1 MGKTEFIALFAL
13 LMSLTALTI
22 DAMLPALPQIAQDLA
37 IADSNDTQLVIT
49 MFILGS
55 VLGEMLFG
63 AISDAYGRCKTVA
76 AGVCFYLLGT
86 LIAIYSQS
94 LAILL
99 LGRIL
104 QGFGIS
110 GSRIGSRALIRDL
123 YKGEQMAQIMSV
135 IMVIFILVPMMAPLL
150 GQVIMLQF
158 GWRAIFVAFL
168 LFSTLVLSWF
178 LVRQPETLVPEKR
191 IPLSFS
197 NLFHCLKLILGHRR
211 VMAYCSVT
219 GLTFGAMLVYLST
232 SQAMFSDF
240 YQVVE
245 DFPLYFALLAAGVGA
260 SAFINSRIVVRYG
273 MHRVSVWA
281 LLGMTGVGAL
291 LLAGSWLSAGVPPM
305 WLFLSCFMFILFFM
319 GFIFGNINAMSM
331 EWLGGMAG
339 IGNSVVGALSSLIS
353 VTLAVS
359 VGQLYNATAYPV
371 VICFTL
377 VALISLGLLRFARLS
392 PAISL

>member
-22 DAMLPALPQIAQDLA
+22 DAMLPALPLIARDLL
-37 IADSNDTQLVIT
+37 ITDSNDTQLVIS

-55 VLGEMLFG
+55 VFGEMLFG
-63 AISDAYGRCKTVA
+63 AFSDAYGRRKTVV
-76 AGVCFYLLGT
+76 AGVACYLVGT
-86 LIAIYSQS
+86 LIAIFSQS
-94 LAILL
+94 LTLLL
-99 LGRIL
+99 LGRVL

-110 GSRIGSRALIRDL
+110 GSRIGARALIRDL
-123 YKGEQMAQIMSV
+123 YRGEQMAQIMSV

-168 LFSTLVLSWF
+168 IFSVLVLSWF
-178 LVRQPETLVPEKR
+178 LLRQPETLLPERR

-240 YQVVE
+240 YQVVDE
-245 DFPLYFALLAAGVGA
+245 FPLYFALLAAGVGA

-281 LLGMTGVGAL
+281 LLGMTAVGL
-291 LLAGSWLSAGVPPM
+291 LLLLGTWFNFGVPPM

-339 IGNSVVGALSSLIS
+339 IGNSVVGSLSSLMS
-353 VTLAVS
+353 VTVAVL

-371 VICFTL
+371 VICFTT
-377 VALISLGLLRFARLS
+377 VALISLALLRYARLS
-392 PAISL
+392 PAVSL